1 MGVQLIGIGTA
12 VPEFA
17 LSQTQVRDLFLAQP
31 DVAPLTARI
40 IRAAYDGSAIDR
52 RHTVIDDLAGGDG
65 IFIDAEH
72 GAVRSPGTAAR
83 NERYAREAPR
93 LSETAA
99 RRALRSAGVE
109 PSEIT
114 HVVTASCTGFYA
126 PGPEYRLVRDLALD
140 PTVEREHI
148 GFMGCA
154 AAIPAL
160 RSAWRICTADPTA
173 TVLVACAEVCS
184 IHIRSSPD
192 PDQIVASAVFA
203 DGAAAAVV
211 TAREARF
218 DGGEGAGPSPD
229 RPSWALELT
238 GFTTALTTDGE
249 QDMAWI
255 IGDHGFEMTLTGN
268 VPRIVGREVQ
278 AALAPVLER
287 VGPVDQWVVHPG
299 GRSILDRFE
308 QAMQLD
314 EGALQRS
321 RRILRDYGNMSSATV
336 LFILAD
342 LLRDPTAAHDER
354 VLVTA
359 FGPGLAVETATARV
373 VPRRSA
379 DAAVAS
385 RERQAPGAGS

>member
-1 MGVQLIGIGTA
+1 MAVQLIGIGTA

-17 LSQTQVRDLFLAQP
+17 LSQAQVRDLFLAEP
-31 DVAPLTARI
+31 DLAPLTARL
-40 IRAAYDGSAIDR
+40 IRAAYDNSAIER
-52 RHTVIDDLAGGDG
+52 RHTVIEDFAGGGGTFLDPESRV
-65 IFIDAEH
+65 IRA
-72 GAVRSPGTAAR
+72 PGTAAR
-83 NERYAREAPR
+83 NEIYAREAPR

-99 RRALRSAGVE
+99 RRALKNAGVH
-109 PSEIT
+109 PGEIT

-126 PGPEYRLVRDLALD
+126 PGPEYRLVRDLGLD

-160 RSAWRICTADPTA
+160 RSAWRICLADPTA
-173 TVLVACAEVCS
+173 TVLVSCTEVCS
-184 IHIRSSPD
+184 IHLRSSPD

-211 TAREARF
+211 TARHAET
-218 DGGEGAGPSPD
+218 GELPAPS
-229 RPSWALELT
+229 RALELT
-238 GFTTALTTDGE
+238 GFTTALTTEGE

-268 VPRIVGREVQ
+268 VPRIVGREVR
-278 AALAPVLER
+278 AALAPVLDR
-287 VGPVDQWVVHPG
+287 TGTVDQWVIHPG

-308 QAMQLD
+308 QAMDLD
-314 EGALQRS
+314 ESALQRS
-321 RRILRDYGNMSSATV
+321 RSILRDYGNMSSATV

-342 LLRDPTAAHDER
+342 LLGDPTTATGEQ

-359 FGPGLAVETATARV
+359 FGPGLAVESATARV
-373 VPRRSA
+373 ATRQHPEAAASSLEEQAASARS
-379 DAAVAS
+379 
-385 RERQAPGAGS
+385 

>member
-1 MGVQLIGIGTA
+1 MRVQLIGIGTA

-17 LSQTQVRDLFLAQP
+17 LSQSQVRDLFLAEP
-31 DVAPLTARI
+31 DIAPLTARL
-40 IRAAYDGSAIDR
+40 IRAAYDNSAIGR
-52 RHTVIDDLAGGDG
+52 RHTVIEDFASGGG
-65 IFIDAEH
+65 TFLEPESRVI
-72 GAVRSPGTAAR
+72 RSPGTGPR
-83 NERYAREAPR
+83 NELYAREAPK

-99 RRALRSAGVE
+99 RRALHDAGVQ

-126 PGPEYRLVRDLALD
+126 PGPEYRLVRDLGLD

-160 RSAWRICTADPTA
+160 RSAWRICLTDPTA
-173 TVLVACAEVCS
+173 TVLVSCTEVCS
-184 IHIRSSPD
+184 IHMRSSPD

-211 TAREARF
+211 TARPPERSEPRELPA
-218 DGGEGAGPSPD
+218 PS
-229 RPSWALELT
+229 RALELT

-268 VPRIVGREVQ
+268 VPRIVGREVR

-287 VGPVDQWVVHPG
+287 TGAIDQWVVHPG

-308 QAMQLD
+308 QAMDLD
-314 EGALQRS
+314 ESALQRS
-321 RRILRDYGNMSSATV
+321 RAILRDYGNMSSATV

-342 LLRDPTAAHDER
+342 LLGDPTAETGQQ
-354 VLVTA
+354 VLITA
-359 FGPGLAVETATARV
+359 FGPGLAVESATARV
-373 VPRRSA
+373 TAREPHESAASVLEEQAASARS
-379 DAAVAS
+379 
-385 RERQAPGAGS
+385 